1 MNAIDTAPL
10 QRNLRVMGCSSY
22 IVVHGGTP
30 NMLDQ
35 AEARLRELESWWSR
49 FLPTSDITLANLAN
63 GQPVQVHA
71 DTLAVVSRALDAWR
85 QTDGRFDITLLPA
98 LLEHGYTHSTV
109 THAAAPTI
117 PGRRVGMSGMVR
129 VDYDAST
136 LTVPVL
142 SAIDLG
148 GIGKGMAADIV
159 AEELVEAGATGA
171 LVNLGG
177 DLSVQGVPADD
188 SSWFL
193 GIEDPRNPPQ
203 HVAMLR
209 LQAGGVATSGTTIR
223 RWVTDAGTTAHH
235 LIDPSLGTPTAS
247 GVVTATVLAADAATA
262 EAFATAAMMLPGEE
276 AMAMLERVHLA
287 GLAVDDRGNVFTTST
302 LKDFTV

>member
-1 MNAIDTAPL
+1 MSNVATAPL

-22 IVVHGGTP
+22 IVVHGGTLAL
-30 NMLDQ
+30 LDH

-63 GQPVQVHA
+63 GQPVRVHP

-85 QTDGRFDITLLPA
+85 QTEGRFDITVLPA
-98 LLEHGYTHSTV
+98 LLAHGYTHSTV
-109 THAAAPTI
+109 THAAAPTL

-129 VDYDAST
+129 VDYETSM
-136 LTVPVL
+136 LTVPVNH
-142 SAIDLG
+142 AIDLG

-177 DLSVQGVPADD
+177 DLAVQGVPADD

-223 RWVTDAGTTAHH
+223 RWVTDAGDGAHH
-235 LIDPSLGTPTAS
+235 LIDPVLGAPTAS

-262 EAFATAAMMLPGEE
+262 EAFATAAMMLPAGE

-287 GLAVDDRGNVFTTST
+287 GLAVDEHGSVFTTST